1 LPRDPVYARRRW
13 GDELR
18 TLYRAQKNV
27 EAYLALAQEMG
38 LTPAD
43 CHALATMLVAR
54 WKAEDALIWV
64 ERGITLA
71 RQAPHSSMA
80 GYELSKLKRLLLAKL
95 GRGDEALD
103 AAWAEYREHPDKY
116 AYADLMQYVPKAG
129 RAAWHQKAMEATTD
143 SDLASLIELLLETK
157 ELERLADLVGR
168 TGNNALENLSHYS
181 TEPAAKKLA
190 RIRPDI
196 AARLWCAQGM
206 RIVNAKKSKYYDA
219 ALSNFERGRRCFERA
234 GLINQ
239 WQRIVKKVRFDRHR
253 KGGFLAGFEEIVG
266 GSGPSRR
273 PSFLQ
278 QAKGALDLIL
288 SPQLI
293 EIPAAKSGVARK
305 SRSFPSSALP
315 ILPWRPR
322 VQSVCRVRPTVIIV
336 FGLIVE
342 PRFDRLRARWWRRVA
357 DPGRKFRDALR
368 PLIEGSLEPPRQST
382 KVVARVPLRHPTLGI
397 VPSARNANRL
407 ESGDRQCLQ
416 RNDAIGF
423 AVRLHLDIPVPA
435 EDGHDAPRLLL
446 HVGEGCIS
454 RFQDRSSPRAE
465 HVRLRHGRR
474 RTIGQTRAKREVYPR
489 PPALCSDR
497 SFPPANE
504 FREEVFFASVR
515 ASRVD
520 RAPLEAD
527 LG

>member
-1 LPRDPVYARRRW
+1 MQSQKSSRAFTRQMEHVIEMALLPGGCISYNAIFSFVRDLEAVEKRLSKSLSADPAQAVGLYETFLAGCYEKAGEIDDSSGSFGDFVGRLHCRWIKARQAAGAEPEETATRLLAYMEADPYGFCHNLAKDAARALNSAGLRALVKQIRERFDAAGTTTPRSGESLPRDPVYARRRW

-27 EAYLALAQEMG
+27 EAYLAVAQEMG

-54 WKAEDALIWV
+54 RKAEDALIWV

-181 TEPAAKKLA
+181 TEPAAKKLE

-219 ALSNFERGRRCFERA
+219 ALSNFERGQRCFERA

-239 WQRIVKKVRFDRHR
+239 WQRIVKKVRFDHHR
-253 KGGFLAGFEEIVG
+253 KVGFMVGFEEIVG

-278 QAKGALDLIL
+278 
-288 SPQLI
+288 
-293 EIPAAKSGVARK
+293 
-305 SRSFPSSALP
+305 
-315 ILPWRPR
+315 
-322 VQSVCRVRPTVIIV
+322 
-336 FGLIVE
+336 
-342 PRFDRLRARWWRRVA
+342 
-357 DPGRKFRDALR
+357 
-368 PLIEGSLEPPRQST
+368 
-382 KVVARVPLRHPTLGI
+382 
-397 VPSARNANRL
+397 
-407 ESGDRQCLQ
+407 
-416 RNDAIGF
+416 
-423 AVRLHLDIPVPA
+423 
-435 EDGHDAPRLLL
+435 
-446 HVGEGCIS
+446 
-454 RFQDRSSPRAE
+454 
-465 HVRLRHGRR
+465 
-474 RTIGQTRAKREVYPR
+474 RAKTRWT
-489 PPALCSDR
+489 
-497 SFPPANE
+497 
-504 FREEVFFASVR
+504 
-515 ASRVD
+515 
-520 RAPLEAD
+520 
-527 LG
+527 